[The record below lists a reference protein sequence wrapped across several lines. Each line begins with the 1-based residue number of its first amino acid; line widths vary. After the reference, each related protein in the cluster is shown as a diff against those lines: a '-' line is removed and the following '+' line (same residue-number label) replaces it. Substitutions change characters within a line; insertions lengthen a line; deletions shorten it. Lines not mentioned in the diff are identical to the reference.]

1 MGKKYNKNKK
11 GSEKNN
17 QNKPQTKPENP
28 QKDNSSEEQKDDS
41 PKNKDLKLPSKK
53 KKKIAIPLKKLKL
66 EISDEEI
73 QLLNLQQLKVLANKF
88 DLNPLINF
96 RLLYLLKNSQNIKDQ
111 EDYKK
116 YIKKY
121 RYTLNYEDAI
131 KLKCFNDS
139 ENTNYIN
146 EFLSNLDNNKN
157 YSKFKPDLKIT
168 SLSKIKLFNLLFY
181 IISIK
186 KEIDV
191 EDYIEPCKIIVN
203 KIESYSNEENLIF
216 KVPNNFGNIEL
227 QYYVFITL
235 FLNYFLRNIKHLL
248 LNCFPNNNEIKEP
261 AKDIF
266 FDWETNIEGKEEEI
280 DMSSFEKRK
289 KNLEIFIDKAIDNK
303 SKTKNIYMEIDK
315 QKELSDNIKKEEFK
329 KEYLQNV
336 FTSFIFY
343 DVSRLKKYKD
353 NIIDLAFEKNND
365 IILKKIEFIFYSL
378 LFTDKHYNSILDN
391 YANCLFYD
399 NDERNEKL
407 KNNIK
412 SHVPI
417 KLRDPL
423 KLKELV
429 NINLDC
435 EFKNRNNKIICDNSK
450 YYKFPSL
457 LHQNIIE
464 SNNNIFQLFK
474 DFLKYIYNSQ
484 ILKDIFYLT
493 PEFND
498 FKYPLEDQEIFD
510 EMMENIIFIPFKSA
524 VLHGYTQKQFSRV
537 IIAISL
543 SKEDFYRNEISKII
557 NDLSSILNTLIH
569 EQFKHYIKG
578 LIFYNSFRFKI
589 TKRIDSDLS
598 AYEQDK
604 TFMEKIRFIYLSQ
617 EPEIYKSPII
627 DGGFRAEIYLY
638 GQILSKIYFSQAYD
652 MFKFSTW
659 KLSIE
664 EHLQKFNQ
672 NNQEIKEK
680 DKLIIIENLKNDL
693 DTCDFIKNILQE
705 INVCLECNGVLKFDL
720 SFYSSYRQKEYK
732 KEINE
737 PGTLLFDYSEYKENT
752 IVIRPDTEFDQSL
765 AYKFIEFK

>member
-41 PKNKDLKLPSKK
+41 PKNKDLKLPSKN

-191 EDYIEPCKIIVN
+191 EDYIEPCKIIIN

-280 DMSSFEKRK
+280 DMSFFEKRK

-353 NIIDLAFEKNND
+353 NIIDLAFEKDND

>member
-41 PKNKDLKLPSKK
+41 PKNKDLKLPSKN

-139 ENTNYIN
+139 ENTKYIN

-216 KVPNNFGNIEL
+216 KIPNNFGNIEL

-280 DMSSFEKRK
+280 DMSFFEKRK

-365 IILKKIEFIFYSL
+365 NILKKIEFIFYSL

>member
-41 PKNKDLKLPSKK
+41 PKNKDLKLPSKN

>member
-17 QNKPQTKPENP
+17 QNKPQAKPENP

-41 PKNKDLKLPSKK
+41 PKNKDLKLPSKN

-191 EDYIEPCKIIVN
+191 EDYIEPCKIIIN

-280 DMSSFEKRK
+280 DMSFFEKRK

-353 NIIDLAFEKNND
+353 NIIDLAFEKDND

>member
-280 DMSSFEKRK
+280 DMSFFEKRK

-353 NIIDLAFEKNND
+353 NIIDLAFEKDND

>member
-41 PKNKDLKLPSKK
+41 PKNKDLKLPSKN

-280 DMSSFEKRK
+280 DMSFFEKRK

-365 IILKKIEFIFYSL
+365 NILKKIEFIFYSL

>member
-17 QNKPQTKPENP
+17 QNKPQAKPENP

-41 PKNKDLKLPSKK
+41 PKNKDLKLPSKN

-280 DMSSFEKRK
+280 DMSFFEKRK

-353 NIIDLAFEKNND
+353 NIIDLAFEKDND

-617 EPEIYKSPII
+617 DPEIYKSPII

>member
-41 PKNKDLKLPSKK
+41 PKNKDLKLPSKN

-589 TKRIDSDLS
+589 AKRIDSDLS

>member
-41 PKNKDLKLPSKK
+41 PKNKDLKLPSKN

-168 SLSKIKLFNLLFY
+168 SLSKIKLCNLLFY

-280 DMSSFEKRK
+280 DMSFFEKRK

-329 KEYLQNV
+329 KEDLQNV

-353 NIIDLAFEKNND
+353 NIIDLAFEKDND

-617 EPEIYKSPII
+617 DPEIYKSPII

>member
-41 PKNKDLKLPSKK
+41 PKNKDLKLPSKN

-235 FLNYFLRNIKHLL
+235 FVNYFLRNIKHLL

-589 TKRIDSDLS
+589 AKRIDSDLS

>member
-1 MGKKYNKNKK
+1 M
-11 GSEKNN
+11 
-17 QNKPQTKPENP
+17 
-28 QKDNSSEEQKDDS
+28 
-41 PKNKDLKLPSKK
+41 
-53 KKKIAIPLKKLKL
+53 
-66 EISDEEI
+66 
-73 QLLNLQQLKVLANKF
+73 
-88 DLNPLINF
+88 
-96 RLLYLLKNSQNIKDQ
+96 
-111 EDYKK
+111 
-116 YIKKY
+116 
-121 RYTLNYEDAI
+121 
-131 KLKCFNDS
+131 
-139 ENTNYIN
+139 
-146 EFLSNLDNNKN
+146 
-157 YSKFKPDLKIT
+157 
-168 SLSKIKLFNLLFY
+168 
-181 IISIK
+181 
-186 KEIDV
+186 
-191 EDYIEPCKIIVN
+191 
-203 KIESYSNEENLIF
+203 
-216 KVPNNFGNIEL
+216 
-227 QYYVFITL
+227 
-235 FLNYFLRNIKHLL
+235 L

-280 DMSSFEKRK
+280 DMSFFEKRK

-399 NDERNEKL
+399 NNERNEKL

-435 EFKNRNNKIICDNSK
+435 EFKNRNNKIISDNSK